1 MLNPFASIE
10 IPALERVISVHVPDF
25 SELSDEEAR
34 TLGMCLIEW
43 ANR

>member
-1 MLNPFASIE
+1 MTNPFASIE
-10 IPALERVISVHVPDF
+10 IPALERVISAPVPDF
-25 SELSDEEAR
+25 SELSDADAR